1 MIALLHGDLAFKSPE
16 HVIIDVGGVGY
27 QVTIPL
33 SSFYSLPDSG
43 RVRLHV
49 HTHVTDDAI
58 RLFGFLTA
66 EEKAMFGQL
75 LHVSGVG
82 PKLAVNI
89 LSNIA
94 VGELQQAL
102 FQGDIRRLSAIPG
115 IGKKSAERLVLELR
129 EKMQPLAPGS
139 TATPMPTAM
148 ASSPLDDA
156 LSALIN
162 LGYKESQARKA
173 LATIDVPAGAGLE
186 AMLRAALKSLTS

>member
-1 MIALLHGDLAFKSPE
+1 MIALLHGDLAFKAPE

-27 QVTIPL
+27 QVHIPL

-43 RVRLHV
+43 RVRLHI

-66 EEKAMFGQL
+66 EEKAMFGHL

-102 FQGDIRRLSAIPG
+102 FHGDLRRLSAIPG

-129 EKMQPLAPGS
+129 EKMAPNL
-139 TATPMPTAM
+139 TATAGALPPPAV
-148 ASSPLDDA
+148 ASPLDDA

-162 LGYKESQARKA
+162 LGYKDVLARKA
-173 LATIDVPAGAGLE
+173 LAAIDVPANAGLE
-186 AMLRAALKSLTS
+186 TMLKAALKNLTN